1 MPAQPMHVHVLG
13 IIMNKKI
20 IITLLAACL
29 MQACTKNESTEN
41 TSSKSTQT
49 EAINANTSDSQK
61 FIDQGKNDIATY
73 GKETLQYLLDQK
85 YPDRYTAFSV
95 DNVKFLR
102 QQSEDL
108 FLYTWNIRFLD
119 NQSDDVYGCD
129 SQQLSWNKK
138 TSDIESVLNETC
150 FNIIER
156 GNTPASQ
163 NESTSTIPATSPV
176 KIALEQNPHHSF
188 ITMIKVQSLVDDVSI
203 SNVTV
208 NRGNCPLLQKINNP
222 IRLGFGQ
229 MMSVDTSNC
238 GRNKI
243 IEVVV
248 STNQGEWKFG
258 S

>member
-1 MPAQPMHVHVLG
+1 
-13 IIMNKKI
+13 MNKKI
-20 IITLLAACL
+20 IVTLMAACL
-29 MQACTKNESTEN
+29 MQACTKNESTEKV
-41 TSSKSTQT
+41 SSNRAQT

-138 TSDIESVLNETC
+138 TSDIESALNETC

-156 GNTPASQ
+156 SNHSQ
-163 NESTSTIPATSPV
+163 NQIASNVPETSPV
-176 KIALEQNPHHSF
+176 KVVVEENPYHTFMS
-188 ITMIKVQSLVDDVSI
+188 IIKVQSLVDDVSV

-208 NRGNCPLLQKINNP
+208 NRGNCPLYQKITTP
-222 IRLGFGQ
+222 RRLGFGQ
-229 MMSVDTSNC
+229 TMSVDTNNC

-243 IEVVV
+243 IEIVV
-248 STNQGEWKFG
+248 STDQGDWKFG
-258 S
+258 

>member
-1 MPAQPMHVHVLG
+1 MHVHVLG

-20 IITLLAACL
+20 IITLMTACL
-29 MQACTKNESTEN
+29 MQACTKNESTEKA
-41 TSSKSTQT
+41 SSNSTQT

-102 QQSEDL
+102 QQSEEL

-119 NQSDDVYGCD
+119 NQSDDIYGCD
-129 SQQLSWNKK
+129 SQQLSWNKR
-138 TSDIESVLNETC
+138 TTDIESTLNDEC

-156 GNTPASQ
+156 GNPPTTA
-163 NESTSTIPATSPV
+163 NETASTIPATSPI

-188 ITMIKVQSLVDDVSI
+188 IAKIKVQSLVDDVSI
-203 SNVTV
+203 SNITI
-208 NRGNCPLLQKINNP
+208 NRGNCPLLQKISNP
-222 IRLGFGQ
+222 IRLGFGH
-229 MMSVDTSNC
+229 MMSVDTKNC
-238 GRNKI
+238 SRDRI
-243 IEVVV
+243 LEVVV

>member
-1 MPAQPMHVHVLG
+1 
-13 IIMNKKI
+13 MNKKI
-20 IITLLAACL
+20 ILTLLTACL
-29 MQACTKNESTEN
+29 MQACTKNESTEKASSN
-41 TSSKSTQT
+41 TAQT
-49 EAINANTSDSQK
+49 EAVKANTSDSQK

-129 SQQLSWNKK
+129 SQQLSWNKQ
-138 TSDIESVLNETC
+138 TSDIESTLNETC
-150 FNIIER
+150 FNVLKR
-156 GNTPASQ
+156 ANTPASQ
-163 NESTSTIPATSPV
+163 NETTSTIPATAPV

-208 NRGNCPLLQKINNP
+208 NRGNCPLLQKIEKP
-222 IRLGFGQ
+222 RQLSFGQ
-229 MMSVDTSNC
+229 TTSVDTSNC
-238 GRNKI
+238 GREKI

-248 STNQGEWKFG
+248 STNQGDWKFG

>member
-1 MPAQPMHVHVLG
+1 MDVQVLG
-13 IIMNKKI
+13 INMNKKI
-20 IITLLAACL
+20 IVTLLVGCL
-29 MQACTKNESTEN
+29 MQACSKNESSDT
-41 TSSKSTQT
+41 TKT
-49 EAINANTSDSQK
+49 EAVNANTSDSQQ
-61 FIDQGKNDIATY
+61 FIDQGKSDIATY
-73 GKETLQYLLDQK
+73 GKGTLQYLLDQK
-85 YPDRYTAFSV
+85 YPDRYTAFTV
-95 DNVKFLR
+95 DNVRFLR

-119 NQSDDVYGCD
+119 NHVDDVYGCD
-129 SQQLSWNKK
+129 NQQLSWNKQ
-138 TSDIESVLNETC
+138 SSNIESTLNEVC

-156 GNTPASQ
+156 DNNSENPNNTP
-163 NESTSTIPATSPV
+163 STIPTTAPV
-176 KIALEQNPHHSF
+176 KIALEQNPLHSF
-188 ITMIKVQSLVDDVSI
+188 ISMIKVQSLVDDVSI

-208 NRGNCPLLQKINNP
+208 NRGNCPLIQKINTP

-248 STNQGEWKFG
+248 STNQGDWKFG

>member
-1 MPAQPMHVHVLG
+1 
-13 IIMNKKI
+13 
-20 IITLLAACL
+20 
-29 MQACTKNESTEN
+29 MQACTKNESTEKASSN
-41 TSSKSTQT
+41 TAQT
-49 EAINANTSDSQK
+49 EAVKANTSDSQK

-129 SQQLSWNKK
+129 SQQLSWNKQ
-138 TSDIESVLNETC
+138 TSDIESTLNETC
-150 FNIIER
+150 FNVLKR
-156 GNTPASQ
+156 ANTPASQ
-163 NESTSTIPATSPV
+163 NETTSTIPATAPV

-208 NRGNCPLLQKINNP
+208 NRGNCPLLQKIEKP
-222 IRLGFGQ
+222 RQLSFGQ
-229 MMSVDTSNC
+229 TTSVDTSNC
-238 GRNKI
+238 GREKI

-248 STNQGEWKFG
+248 STNQGDWKFG

>member
-1 MPAQPMHVHVLG
+1 
-13 IIMNKKI
+13 MNKKI
-20 IITLLAACL
+20 ILTLMAACL
-29 MQACTKNESTEN
+29 IQACTKNESTEKA
-41 TSSKSTQT
+41 SSDSAQT
-49 EAINANTSDSQK
+49 EAVKANTSDSQQY
-61 FIDQGKNDIATY
+61 IDQGKNDIATY

-129 SQQLSWNKK
+129 SQQLSWNKQ
-138 TSDIESVLNETC
+138 TSDIESTLNDEC

-163 NESTSTIPATSPV
+163 NETTSTIPATSPV

-203 SNVTV
+203 SNVLV
-208 NRGNCPLLQKINNP
+208 NRGNCPLLQKIFVHDKK
-222 IRLGFGQ
+222 R
-229 MMSVDTSNC
+229 
-238 GRNKI
+238 
-243 IEVVV
+243 
-248 STNQGEWKFG
+248 
-258 S
+258 

>member
-1 MPAQPMHVHVLG
+1 MHVHVLG

-41 TSSKSTQT
+41 ASSNSAQT

-119 NQSDDVYGCD
+119 NQSDDVFGCD
-129 SQQLSWNKK
+129 SQQLSWNKQ
-138 TSDIESVLNETC
+138 TTDIESTLNDEC

-163 NESTSTIPATSPV
+163 NETTTTIPATSPV

-243 IEVVV
+243 IEVVL